1 MITLYDCATVPSPRR
16 AELTAAE
23 YILVPMWVDKAF
35 DESKRLTA
43 FVIERGANVASETA
57 A

>member
-16 AELTAAE
+16 AELTAGE